1 MMGYQAKT
9 ILTRSSLHR
18 RLAGTGSRL
27 AHWDQQAYPQLAP
40 ELLVLSEKFTDTY
53 NARENKKTKTQ
64 FILNSEHVI

>member
-1 MMGYQAKT
+1 M
-9 ILTRSSLHR
+9 
-18 RLAGTGSRL
+18 RLADTGSRL